1 MARNNSRINVISPEW
16 FIFGIDNTRTY
27 QNQQAAYFCP
37 FCATFALDFSP
48 ACGYAM
54 GHMKKMRLD
63 VLLVERGLASSRE
76 KGRRLIMAGQVRVN
90 GELSDKPGRQVAV
103 DAAITVDEGLPY
115 VSRGGLKLQAA
126 LEHFEINVQGW
137 VVADVG
143 ASTGGFTDCLLQRG
157 ASRIY
162 AIDVGYGQL
171 AWSLRQ
177 DPRVVIIERTNAR
190 YLEAL
195 PEPVNLVT
203 LDASFISLKLL
214 LPVVAGWFGQD
225 GGQAVPL
232 IKPQFEAGRR
242 QVGKG
247 GVVRDP
253 AVHRQVLTNLLNW
266 VIMQG
271 WGVWG
276 IVPSPLRGPAGN
288 VEFLAHLKL
297 DVPSTLDIETA
308 VENALASSK
317 ANNSG
322 RLRNEP
328 G

>member
-1 MARNNSRINVISPEW
+1 
-16 FIFGIDNTRTY
+16 
-27 QNQQAAYFCP
+27 
-37 FCATFALDFSP
+37 
-48 ACGYAM
+48 
-54 GHMKKMRLD
+54 MKKMRLD